1 MSLKK
6 IINRKVYNTETAD
19 KVGTAV
25 SGMFGDPAGYEESLY
40 KTKKGLY
47 FLHGIGGAES
57 PYPEEDIKALTEK
70 EATAWMAKNAQ

>member
-1 MSLKK
+1 MKK

-19 KVGTAV
+19 KVGTAI
-25 SGMFGDPAGYEESLY
+25 SGAFGDPAGYEESLY

-57 PYPEEDIKALTEK
+57 PYPEENIQALTEK

>member
-1 MSLKK
+1 MKK
-6 IINRKVYNTETAD
+6 IINRKVYNTDTAD
-19 KVGTAV
+19 KLGTAI
-25 SGMFGDPAGYEESLY
+25 SGTFGDPAGYEESLY

-57 PYPEEDIKALTEK
+57 PYPEENIKALTEK